1 MDKRELFNK
10 YFTITDRTGEVIQKY
25 PGEVNGNDFKISNL
39 SECQVH
45 LLDVT
50 DRLLID
56 NVTRSTLFIGP
67 CKETVILRN
76 VTDSKI
82 VLACKEIRVSNCETL
97 RINVFTQQNIIL
109 EESKNII
116 LGKFNGGYSGLT
128 SQFLSANLSVE
139 KQERNDFRVTDF
151 SKDAEEGGEGGE
163 ENLLDTEETEP
174 SITTALNY
182 RIVEDAFVEGEDE
195 LLNGASQPWVIELEG
210 AQGRPENPVS
220 SLQVFQDVEENEPP
234 KPTNLPQE
242 LAEYLYPDEA
252 SMKLNTSNETTGSQ
266 GEGDKVEEELK
277 VNKKVAAFVH
287 WRNER
292 LERIQTELAAKKE
305 TMKAAAEEELEEFY
319 DKRTKEISLRVAKN
333 REEEEKQRKEKK
345 EEATSSKSDGDAK
358 EFYQRVLTI
367 LKKDPDY
374 QKEYSMKKRM
384 IDLIAQRT

>member
-367 LKKDPDY
+367 LKKDPD
-374 QKEYSMKKRM
+374 
-384 IDLIAQRT
+384 